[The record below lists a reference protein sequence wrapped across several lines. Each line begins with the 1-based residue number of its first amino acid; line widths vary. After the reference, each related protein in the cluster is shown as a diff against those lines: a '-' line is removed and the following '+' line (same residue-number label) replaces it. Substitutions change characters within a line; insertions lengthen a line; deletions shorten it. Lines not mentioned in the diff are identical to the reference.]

1 MSKYIKNII
10 SIGLFSLLYSFL
22 YINIKQVMIKLNT
35 ENFIENSNV
44 LGMYTTT
51 SDVNINYLNLFLI
64 VFFLSILY
72 YFISSVLISFI
83 LKINFLDIFNIIS
96 NNIILIIGIIIS
108 FFFLNSLYLAYIILI
123 ICLIFYLK
131 FIFDNLNLSIKNK
144 VLCLFIIIIL
154 LFFELLIINIA

>member
-22 YINIKQVMIKLNT
+22 YINIKQVMINLNT

-72 YFISSVLISFI
+72 YFISSILISFI

-108 FFFLNSLYLAYIILI
+108 FFF
-123 ICLIFYLK
+123 
-131 FIFDNLNLSIKNK
+131 
-144 VLCLFIIIIL
+144 
-154 LFFELLIINIA
+154 